1 MTGWRAFVDLI
12 DIAIVAFVAY
22 QLLLILR
29 GRRAMQMLVA
39 LFIIVV
45 VGFIAR
51 WLQFDALNWL
61 MSGLKGV
68 WAIIFVVLF
77 QDELRRLL
85 GELGQSRYLRPFF
98 KVEEHEV
105 IDAVISA
112 VQAMSLKNTG
122 ALIVLER
129 SARLTNYYQTG
140 VILNAPVVSTLLV
153 SIFTPLTPLH
163 DGAVI
168 VNGNQIVAA
177 RCTLPLSQNPYFVH
191 TLGTRHRAAVGLTE
205 ETDAVVV
212 VVSEETGELSVALA
226 GQISRGL
233 SPTAL
238 RDKLTQLLKPPAPES
253 AAA

>member
-1 MTGWRAFVDLI
+1 MAGWRILVDLI

-45 VGFIAR
+45 IGFIAR

-68 WAIIFVVLF
+68 WAIIFVLLF

-112 VQAMSLKNTG
+112 AHAMALKKTG

-129 SARLTNYYQTG
+129 TARLTNYYQTG
-140 VILNAPVVSTLLV
+140 VVLNAPVVSTLLV

-168 VNGNQIVAA
+168 VNGDQIVAA

-233 SPTAL
+233 SATAL
-238 RDKLTQLLKPPAPES
+238 RDKLTQLLRPPTPDS
-253 AAA
+253 AVA